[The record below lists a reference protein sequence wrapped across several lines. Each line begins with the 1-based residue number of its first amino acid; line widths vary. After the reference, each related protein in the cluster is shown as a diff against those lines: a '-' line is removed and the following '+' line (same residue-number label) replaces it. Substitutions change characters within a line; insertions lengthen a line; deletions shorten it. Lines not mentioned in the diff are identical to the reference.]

1 MASRLAIRPATG
13 RDARAMRQLAVDT
26 GVLSVNSTYYYALM
40 AKIFGATAMVAEADG
55 ALCGY
60 VTAFPPPGREDTVF
74 VWQVGVA
81 AERRGQGVGKELLAA
96 LIRARAPRFVEATIA
111 PSNKA
116 SINLFTAVAR
126 LCGAGHQFQGPF
138 FTEEELGAG
147 EEAEHLF
154 RIGPLAAGPT
164 TCQEEPTN
172 AHL

>member
-1 MASRLAIRPATG
+1 MDPRITVRQAVGT
-13 RDARAMRQLAVDT
+13 DARAMRQLAEDT

-40 AKIFGATAMVAEADG
+40 AKIFGATAMVAEEDG
-55 ALCGY
+55 ILCGY
-60 VTAFPPPGREDTVF
+60 VTAFPPPDRADTVF

-81 AERRGQGVGKELLAA
+81 ERCRGKGVGKQMLAA

-126 LCGAGHQFQGPF
+126 LCGADHQYQGPF
-138 FTEEELGAG
+138 FTEDELGPG

-154 RIGPLAAGPT
+154 RIGPLAGRKSI
-164 TCQEEPTN
+164 N
-172 AHL
+172 